1 MKIHFMMDHQYNI
14 LMTHIDTHVFLYIFV
29 HGGHV
34 DDGHVDAGHVDGGLV
49 FLRKKTPVKY

>member
-1 MKIHFMMDHQYNI
+1 MMDHQYNI
-14 LMTHIDTHVFLYIFV
+14 LMSHIDTYVFLYIFV
-29 HGGHV
+29 HGDHV